1 MDIQSL
7 IENLSHPDETERLFA
22 ADDLG
27 MENAPEAV
35 DPLIARL
42 CIEPSRAVRE
52 MIVLALR
59 KTETDAVMDHAVRLL
74 GSDDPYIRNEMA
86 ALLQAKGE
94 AALPWLT
101 KAHQHLD
108 PDVRKLALEAA
119 CQIPGEHTAALLRAA
134 LSDSDANV
142 VISAVEIISTTASAS
157 FKEPLEE
164 LAREESSPMLLL
176 AVIDALGAIGDERS
190 LPILLERFGQKG
202 DLSFPS
208 FKQLETWVMTDILS
222 SSGRIPTRRI

>member
-1 MDIQSL
+1 MDIQPL
-7 IENLSHPDETERLFA
+7 IENLSHPDESERLFA

-35 DPLIARL
+35 EPLIAQL
-42 CIEPSRAVRE
+42 AIEPSRAVRE

-59 KTETDAVMDHAVRLL
+59 RTESDAVMDHAVRLL
-74 GSDDPYIRNEMA
+74 GSSDPYIRNEMA

-101 KAHQHLD
+101 KAQQHVD
-108 PDVRKLALEAA
+108 ADVRKLALEAA
-119 CQIPGEHTAALLRAA
+119 CQIPGEHTAALLTTA
-134 LSDSDANV
+134 LSDPDANV

-176 AVIDALGAIGDERS
+176 AVIDALGPSVMNAPCRS
-190 LPILLERFGQKG
+190 FWRGLARKETCR
-202 DLSFPS
+202 SPS

-222 SSGRIPTRRI
+222 SSRRIPTLHI